1 MTESS
6 TLLHGELY
14 WEPDPFRRY
23 KRPVVARL
31 RYEGLW
37 KSDFFSEV
45 TVSLCVGEKTEDFI
59 VPHHVVDEGTRTVAA
74 ALVGEQG
81 DKILVRFPPTNF
93 DTSSFKA
100 AYEDLARITES
111 SFYAG
116 K

>member
-6 TLLHGELY
+6 TLLRGELY
-14 WEPDPFRRY
+14 REPEPFRRY

-59 VPHHVVDEGTRTVAA
+59 VPYHVVDEGTRTVAA
-74 ALVGEQG
+74 ALVGEQRDG
-81 DKILVRFPPTNF
+81 SWCVFRPPTS
-93 DTSSFKA
+93 TRPASSC
-100 AYEDLARITES
+100 L
-111 SFYAG
+111 
-116 K
+116 